1 MRLKSLIFSNIF
13 FIFFNL
19 SASEF
24 SLEEIDQFLKEGL
37 VSKEEYD
44 VLKDEILE
52 IGKYNSAY
60 LYEITINNILK
71 NDTFKAEIKDK
82 KVYFPLLD
90 FFSIINLV
98 DYEIKNRELKTFL
111 GERLLE
117 LKINLNNKKIKLDD
131 KKISFTDEV
140 YMENGEIYIE
150 SKLFQELLAEEFEED
165 GSRFKIKI
173 LLKFKTPYEIKN
185 QIDNR
190 FNRFQEEKNK
200 NILLYTHQKKL
211 FDLGYLRTKLDYSYY
226 KKEKKGEW
234 NSNLEYQGGFLY
246 GELTSSYNLR
256 EGELGDVRINYPEIY
271 KGHSL
276 EVGSYGTRNRE
287 LGLSLKKEK
296 GYFTLGDRI
305 VIRESVPIGSRVE
318 LLYLGY
324 PLDVKDSEDGIVEFS
339 GSEIRVDRE
348 YSLKVYNPDGTIY
361 LINISTNKSYN
372 QQRKGEFEFNIDL
385 KEDSRTENFKGNT
398 NIYYGITNNLT
409 LGIGIDKYSE
419 EDENRIIEKVKEFNN
434 ELIYGDNFKNVDYT
448 LVLGSNYINLDRKN
462 EYFESEI
469 DFKKVRFRSKIE
481 KFDDFYNEKFKQ
493 KYTFEYNLSTL
504 QLFYNYYNYKYREKE
519 NYFNR
524 GSEENYDI
532 GINYNI
538 PIKNLLVTTD
548 YKIDKTSEQDY
559 SISGYYTG
567 YYLFNTKLT
576 NRWRRNGKKYATA
589 LTFNNKNLASTIDYS
604 LVFDYSNTGEKI
616 VGVKFELDIDDWL
629 KFGVSLPSN
638 RDTIY
643 EIGIDKII
651 DLKNIK
657 ENIKTID
664 SSRIKVITYLDE
676 NNNNIYDKNERR
688 IPNNNIKIGQKKV
701 TTDENGEAWVYG
713 IPNNILY
720 DLNISLQKPSYS
732 TGENTLKVMGKRS
745 GTIEAHIP
753 IKAKVNLIGK
763 VKFLGMVLK
772 NSEEI
777 RLRQDFSIRIKDLNG
792 NLIDKLPLE
801 EDGLFILS
809 DIYPGNY
816 LIEVIYWG
824 DIYTVNKIEKIV
836 ELKYLNGED
845 MIFDIDLNIKK

>member
-98 DYEIKNRELKTFL
+98 DYEIKNRELKAFL

-200 NILLYTHQKKL
+200 NILLYTHQKKI

-234 NSNLEYQGGFLY
+234 NSSLEYQGGFLY

-305 VIRESVPIGSRVE
+305 VIRENVPIGSRVE

-324 PLDVKDSEDGIVEFS
+324 PLDVKDSEDGIIEFS
-339 GSEIRVDRE
+339 GSEIRADRE
-348 YSLKVYNPDGTIY
+348 YSLKVYNPDGTID

-576 NRWRRNGKKYATA
+576 NRWRRNGKEYATA

-763 VKFLGMVLK
+763 VKFLGVVLK

>member
-60 LYEITINNILK
+60 LYEITVNNILK

-98 DYEIKNRELKTFL
+98 DYEIKNRELKAFL

-131 KKISFTDEV
+131 KKVSFTDEV

-226 KKEKKGEW
+226 KKEKKEEW

-305 VIRESVPIGSRVE
+305 VIRENVPIGSRVE

-324 PLDVKDSEDGIVEFS
+324 PLDVKDSEDGIIEFS
-339 GSEIRVDRE
+339 GSEIRADRE
-348 YSLKVYNPDGTIY
+348 YSLKVYNPDGTID

-576 NRWRRNGKKYATA
+576 NRWRRNGKEYATA

-763 VKFLGMVLK
+763 VKFLGVVLK